1 MSLKVN
7 TVIIIIRFSSESH
20 IFLIKKKDTM
30 FSANY
35 INGLVEGLAKVFIN
49 KKGDYTLTIQKKKNG
64 EKIKCKIKL
73 FNNIKKN

>member
-1 MSLKVN
+1 
-7 TVIIIIRFSSESH
+7 
-20 IFLIKKKDTM
+20 M

-64 EKIKCKIKL
+64 KKIKCKIKL

>member
-1 MSLKVN
+1 
-7 TVIIIIRFSSESH
+7 
-20 IFLIKKKDTM
+20 M